1 MNEYDVKAEE
11 FLKKNNIRFSVL
23 RTTVEKAWDNKSHY
37 CHYVRFYNRKT
48 KKSMS
53 LKFFTSL
60 QDFWDCNEE
69 CSAYDVLSCI
79 QKYDVGTID
88 DFVSEFGYEFSTWE
102 DVKKTEKTYKAVVRE
117 YKGVKRVF
125 GDCLE
130 ELREIA

>member
-1 MNEYDVKAEE
+1 MNEYEIKAEE

-23 RTTVEKAWDNKSHY
+23 RTTVEKAWDDKSHY

-88 DFVSEFGYEFSTWE
+88 DFVSSATSSVLGKMSKRQRRLTKPLCVNTKVCKEFSVT
-102 DVKKTEKTYKAVVRE
+102 V
-117 YKGVKRVF
+117 
-125 GDCLE
+125 
-130 ELREIA
+130 